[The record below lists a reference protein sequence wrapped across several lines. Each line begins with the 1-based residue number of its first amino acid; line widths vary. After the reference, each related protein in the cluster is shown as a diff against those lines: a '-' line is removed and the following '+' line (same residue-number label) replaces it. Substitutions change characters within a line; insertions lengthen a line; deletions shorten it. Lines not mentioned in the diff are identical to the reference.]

1 MYNIAMS
8 SLPERSPAK
17 LQSGTDCW
25 SFCPGSLY
33 LAMPLHLSLVEE
45 EVSELTDQFLEFS
58 WGKKLKQI
66 KHFQAS
72 KIYTGPEKF
81 GSPLTPLQ
89 VYELATFSIPLALL
103 GDQ

>member
-25 SFCPGSLY
+25 SFYPGSLY

-45 EVSELTDQFLEFS
+45 EVSELMFRYLEFR
-58 WGKKLKQI
+58 WGKELKQI

-72 KIYTGPEKF
+72 TIFYR
-81 GSPLTPLQ
+81 SCLVPL
-89 VYELATFSIPLALL
+89 
-103 GDQ
+103 